1 MNINLEQ
8 RKFLREKEV
17 SDIFGIARNTLRR
30 QRWGDYGIPYSV
42 VGRKPQHL
50 QKKNKKGQPN
60 NKGGIILYSIED
72 IEAAMEKRIPG
83 KK

>member
-1 MNINLEQ
+1 MNINLDQ

-17 SDIFGIARNTLRR
+17 SNIFGISRNTLRR

-42 VGRKPQHL
+42 VGRAKD
-50 QKKNKKGQPN
+50 K

-72 IEAAMEKRIPG
+72 IEKAMVRKSPTR

>member
-1 MNINLEQ
+1 MNINLDQ

-17 SDIFGIARNTLRR
+17 SNIFGIPRNTLRR

-42 VGRKPQHL
+42 VGRA
-50 QKKNKKGQPN
+50 KNK

-72 IEAAMEKRIPG
+72 IESAMR
-83 KK
+83 KKVPTKK

>member
-1 MNINLEQ
+1 MNKNLDQ

-17 SDIFGIARNTLRR
+17 SDIYGIARNTLRR
-30 QRWGDYGIPYSV
+30 QRWGDYGIPFSV
-42 VGRKPQHL
+42 VGRQD
-50 QKKNKKGQPN
+50 NK

-72 IEAAMEKRIPG
+72 IEKAMVRKSPTR

>member
-17 SDIFGIARNTLRR
+17 SNIFGISRNTLRR

-42 VGRKPQHL
+42 VGRA
-50 QKKNKKGQPN
+50 KNK
-60 NKGGIILYSIED
+60 NKGGIVLYSIED
-72 IEAAMEKRIPG
+72 IESAMQ
-83 KK
+83 KKVPTNKK

>member
-1 MNINLEQ
+1 MNINLDQ

-17 SDIFGIARNTLRR
+17 SNIFGISRNTLRR

-42 VGRKPQHL
+42 VGRAKD
-50 QKKNKKGQPN
+50 K

-72 IEAAMEKRIPG
+72 IESAMQ
-83 KK
+83 KKVPTKK